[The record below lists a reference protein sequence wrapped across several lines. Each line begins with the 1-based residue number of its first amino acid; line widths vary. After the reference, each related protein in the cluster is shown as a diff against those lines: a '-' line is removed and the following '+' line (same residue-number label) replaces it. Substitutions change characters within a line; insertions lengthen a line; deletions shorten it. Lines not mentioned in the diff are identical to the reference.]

1 MAGPSFSS
9 GTINVSQNADWVV
22 NFLYTIDGE
31 PIDLTG
37 STLNM
42 QIRKREEENSVMVD
56 LSSPL
61 NGIAITDALLGEFT
75 ITIKRDITRRI
86 PPDEYVTDI
95 TRLRPDG
102 LVERLFEGVANINL
116 GTTR

>member
-1 MAGPSFSS
+1 MSGPSFTS

-22 NFLYTIDGE
+22 NFVYTIDGN

-42 QIRKREEENSVMVD
+42 QVRKREEENSVMID
-56 LSSPL
+56 LYSPL
-61 NGIAITDALLGEFT
+61 NGIAVTDALSGEFT

-86 PPDEYVTDI
+86 APDQYVTDI

>member
-1 MAGPSFSS
+1 MAGPAFST
-9 GTINVSQNADWVV
+9 GTINVSQNADWLVH
-22 NFLYTIDGE
+22 FLLTSDGN

-37 STLNM
+37 STINM
-42 QIRKREEENSVMVD
+42 QIRKREGENSVMVD
-56 LSSPL
+56 LSSPE
-61 NGIAITDALLGEFT
+61 NGIAVTEPLLGEFT